1 MNMSST
7 PYPTENHEALTVA
20 LGIMPEEKVLD
31 IGGGHKPFARADV
44 VVDIDFHSG
53 CHRDGSHMFI
63 DTSRH
68 HYVQTDITALPFP
81 DKSFDFVTCIHVL
94 EHIDNPTRACEE
106 LMRVAR
112 RGFLETPRKWTE
124 FYAGYPT
131 HRWLVDDN
139 NGILTFEPIT
149 FNTSPF
155 LNFALPP
162 VWSSPDLLRRV
173 TVDYHDIPCV
183 QLAWRNRFNYQVKGQ
198 LTDISLYKN
207 PAATADKHY
216 SFARNLLY
224 WMAPPDHGL
233 YHAARAAELSSYNPI
248 YSKLYAFYLALSGK
262 WSLAR
267 QHGLTPKLAL
277 YAAISNLILRVSRWI
292 TIWYRRIIALFPVR

>member
-1 MNMSST
+1 MNMSSS
-7 PYPTENHEALTVA
+7 PYPTGNHEAMRAA

-68 HYVQTDITALPFP
+68 HYVQASITDLPFP
-81 DKSFDFVTCIHVL
+81 DKSFDFVICIHVL
-94 EHIDNPTRACEE
+94 EHIDDPTRGCEE

-139 NGILTFEPIT
+139 NGVLTFEPIT

-173 TVDYHDIPCV
+173 TVDYPEIPCV
-183 QLAWRNRFNYQVKGQ
+183 QLAWRNRFKYQVKAQ
-198 LTDISLYKN
+198 LTDISLYKS
-207 PAATADKHY
+207 TAVAEKHY
-216 SFARNLLY
+216 NFARNLLY
-224 WMAPPDHGL
+224 WMASPERGL
-233 YHAARAAELSSYNPI
+233 YHASRAAELSSDNPI
-248 YSKLYAFYLALSGK
+248 YSNFYAFYLALSGS

-267 QHGLTPKLAL
+267 QHGLTPKLAF
-277 YAAISNLILRVSRWI
+277 YAAIGNFILRISRWI
-292 TIWYRRIIALFPVR
+292 TGWHRRIISLFPLT